1 MYKIDTLSPDHLYL
15 LIGRNIQQIRKHH
28 GMTQEQLAELINGE
42 QKYISKIESGKARP
56 NLLIY
61 LKIANVFGV
70 SINEFLIGI
79 SERNRQSVDIAIP
92 PQHYLGDG
100 EKKFMNGVLETL
112 IQYLSTKEQ

>member
-1 MYKIDTLSPDHLYL
+1 MTKVCNRELFADHCRFPYFL
-15 LIGRNIQQIRKHH
+15 GFV
-28 GMTQEQLAELINGE
+28 
-42 QKYISKIESGKARP
+42 S
-56 NLLIY
+56 
-61 LKIANVFGV
+61 LKRNVFGV